1 MTYRELLRQVAVSNH
16 GIVTTQQ
23 AEAAGVPAVELR
35 KLAARGA
42 LTHIARGVYRH
53 LLVPF
58 DQKTDLAAALARVG
72 PDAHLHGETVLAMFD
87 LGYVDPVTVQVVAP
101 RRVRAAL
108 PKTVRVTVRTKIAP
122 DEVTTYD
129 GLRTTTVFNALAE
142 CVPRL
147 MTERLTG
154 AADEALEKNLINQ
167 KERKAVYDLARRRDL
182 VLAGE

>member
-1 MTYRELLRQVAVSNH
+1 MTYREVLRQVAVGNH
-16 GIVTTQQ
+16 GIVTTRQ
-23 AEAAGVPAVELR
+23 AEEAGVPAVELR

-42 LTHIARGVYRH
+42 LDHIARGVYRH
-53 LLVPF
+53 HLVPF

-101 RRVRAAL
+101 RRVRAKL
-108 PKTVRVTVRTKIAP
+108 PNTIRVTVRASIEP
-122 DEVTTYD
+122 SEVTIYD
-129 GLRTTTVFNALAE
+129 GLRATTVFKALTE

-147 MTERLTG
+147 MTERLTV
-154 AADEALEKNLINQ
+154 AADEALEKKLINP

-182 VLAGE
+182 VLAG